1 MAVAPP
7 RRPSARRAITPAV
20 LVGTTIVT
28 GASGSSPLA
37 ARTAPASASKA
48 RAPWATGVT
57 LIGTSRS
64 YGWGVTACRQTSV
77 RAANEAI
84 GDAPDGSARPDLS
97 CSPPVDRRD
106 GDPLLRIE
114 RLTKRYPAVT
124 AIDDLSVEVPRGRIG
139 LVGANGAGKTT
150 TFRLLLGL
158 AHPTTGTVEVCG
170 VNVAEDPIGVRSRL
184 GYMPEHDCLPLDQT
198 AADVVSTFG
207 ELSGL
212 PARAA
217 RQRASDILDLVGL
230 DEARFRPISG
240 FSTGMRQRTK
250 LAQALVGD
258 PELVLLD
265 EPTAGLDPL
274 GREEMLALIGR
285 LGTFGISVL
294 MATHLLDDVQQV
306 CDHVVMIDAG
316 RLVVAGPT
324 DSLLERTGVVTVDVG
339 IEGARLVAGLA
350 GVSLQAVTD
359 DGVVEVTIDGS
370 RDLDLLRDV
379 IADLGL
385 PLYRLTS
392 RLTSLDEVFLR
403 HARSES

>member
-1 MAVAPP
+1 MLAP
-7 RRPSARRAITPAV
+7 
-20 LVGTTIVT
+20 
-28 GASGSSPLA
+28 
-37 ARTAPASASKA
+37 
-48 RAPWATGVT
+48 
-57 LIGTSRS
+57 
-64 YGWGVTACRQTSV
+64 
-77 RAANEAI
+77 
-84 GDAPDGSARPDLS
+84 
-97 CSPPVDRRD
+97 
-106 GDPLLRIE
+106 PLLRIDG
-114 RLTKRYPAVT
+114 LTKRYPGVT
-124 AIDDLSVEVPRGRIG
+124 ALDDLTVELPRGLVG

-150 TFRLLLGL
+150 MFRLLLGISK
-158 AHPTTGTVEVCG
+158 PTEGRIEVCG
-170 VNVAEDPIGVRSRL
+170 IDVATDPIAVRSRL

-240 FSTGMRQRTK
+240 FSTGMRQRAK

-274 GREEMLALIGR
+274 GREEMLALVAR
-285 LGTFGISVL
+285 LGSFGISVI

-316 RLVVAGPT
+316 RLVVSGGT
-324 DSLLERTGVVTVDVG
+324 DSLLERTGLVTVDVG
-339 IEGARLVAGLA
+339 IHGDELAAALAKVGLA
-350 GVSLQAVTD
+350 AVAD
-359 DGVVEVTIDGS
+359 DGLVEVTVEGNQQM
-370 RDLDLLRDV
+370 DLLRDV
-379 IADLGL
+379 IADLAL
-385 PLYRLTS
+385 PLYRLST

-403 HARSES
+403 LAGSPS

>member
-1 MAVAPP
+1 M
-7 RRPSARRAITPAV
+7 
-20 LVGTTIVT
+20 LD
-28 GASGSSPLA
+28 
-37 ARTAPASASKA
+37 
-48 RAPWATGVT
+48 
-57 LIGTSRS
+57 
-64 YGWGVTACRQTSV
+64 
-77 RAANEAI
+77 E
-84 GDAPDGSARPDLS
+84 
-97 CSPPVDRRD
+97 
-106 GDPLLRIE
+106 PLLRING
-114 RLTKRYPAVT
+114 LTKRYPGVT
-124 AIDDLSVEVPRGRIG
+124 ALDDLTIALPRGLVG

-150 TFRLLLGL
+150 MFRLLLGL
-158 AHPTTGTVEVCG
+158 SKPTEGTIEVCG
-170 VNVAEDPIGVRSRL
+170 IDVATNPIEVRSRL

-240 FSTGMRQRTK
+240 FSTGMRQRAK

-274 GREEMLALIGR
+274 GREEMLALVAR
-285 LGTFGISVL
+285 LGSFGISVI

-316 RLVVAGPT
+316 RLVVSGGT
-324 DSLLERTGVVTVDVG
+324 NSLLERTGLVTVDVG
-339 IEGARLVAGLA
+339 DRWEELAAGLERAGLA
-350 GVSLQAVTD
+350 AVAD
-359 DGVVEVTIDGS
+359 DGLVEVTVDGIHQM
-370 RDLDLLRDV
+370 DLLRDV
-379 IADLGL
+379 IADLQL
-385 PLYRLTS
+385 PLYRLST

-403 HARSES
+403 LAGSAS

>member
-1 MAVAPP
+1 MV
-7 RRPSARRAITPAV
+7 V
-20 LVGTTIVT
+20 L
-28 GASGSSPLA
+28 AS
-37 ARTAPASASKA
+37 
-48 RAPWATGVT
+48 
-57 LIGTSRS
+57 
-64 YGWGVTACRQTSV
+64 
-77 RAANEAI
+77 
-84 GDAPDGSARPDLS
+84 
-97 CSPPVDRRD
+97 
-106 GDPLLRIE
+106 PLLRID
-114 RLTKRYPAVT
+114 RLTKRYPGVT
-124 AIDDLSVEVPRGRIG
+124 ALDGLTIELPRGLVG

-150 TFRLLLGL
+150 MFRMLLGISK
-158 AHPTTGTVEVCG
+158 PTEGSIEVCG
-170 VNVAEDPIGVRSRL
+170 IDVAKDPIGVRSRL

-230 DEARFRPISG
+230 DEARFRPIGG

-274 GREEMLALIGR
+274 GREEMLALVAR
-285 LGTFGISVL
+285 LGTFGISVI

-316 RLVVAGPT
+316 RLVVSGGT
-324 DSLLERTGVVTVDVG
+324 DSLLERTGLVTVDVG
-339 IEGARLVAGLA
+339 VRGDELVAGLVLVGLA
-350 GVSLQAVTD
+350 AVAE
-359 DGVVEVTIDGS
+359 DGLVEVTVEGNHQM
-370 RDLDLLRDV
+370 DLLRDV
-379 IADLGL
+379 IAERGL
-385 PLYRLTS
+385 PLYRLST

-403 HARSES
+403 LAGTQS

>member
-1 MAVAPP
+1 MLPDSLLRIDGLTKQYP
-7 RRPSARRAITPAV
+7 
-20 LVGTTIVT
+20 
-28 GASGSSPLA
+28 
-37 ARTAPASASKA
+37 
-48 RAPWATGVT
+48 
-57 LIGTSRS
+57 
-64 YGWGVTACRQTSV
+64 GVTA
-77 RAANEAI
+77 
-84 GDAPDGSARPDLS
+84 L
-97 CSPPVDRRD
+97 
-106 GDPLLRIE
+106 
-114 RLTKRYPAVT
+114 
-124 AIDDLSVEVPRGRIG
+124 DDLSLDLPRGLVG

-150 TFRLLLGL
+150 MFRLLLGISK
-158 AHPTTGTVEVCG
+158 PTEGSIEVCG
-170 VNVAEDPIGVRSRL
+170 IDVAADPIAVRARL

-230 DEARFRPISG
+230 DEARFRPIGG
-240 FSTGMRQRTK
+240 FSTGMRQRAK

-274 GREEMLALIGR
+274 GREEMLALVAR
-285 LGTFGISVL
+285 LGTFGISVI

-316 RLVVAGPT
+316 RLVVSGGT
-324 DSLLERTGVVTVDVG
+324 DSLLERTGLVTVDVG
-339 IEGARLVAGLA
+339 THAAALAAGLA
-350 GVSLQAVTD
+350 NVGLTAIEG
-359 DGVVEVTIDGS
+359 DGVVEVTVEGNAQM
-370 RDLDLLRDV
+370 DLLRDV

-385 PLYRLTS
+385 PLYRLST

-403 HARSES
+403 MARSSA

>member
-1 MAVAPP
+1 MIEA
-7 RRPSARRAITPAV
+7 
-20 LVGTTIVT
+20 
-28 GASGSSPLA
+28 GS
-37 ARTAPASASKA
+37 
-48 RAPWATGVT
+48 
-57 LIGTSRS
+57 
-64 YGWGVTACRQTSV
+64 
-77 RAANEAI
+77 
-84 GDAPDGSARPDLS
+84 
-97 CSPPVDRRD
+97 
-106 GDPLLRIE
+106 LLRLDG
-114 RLTKRYPAVT
+114 LTKRYPGVT
-124 AIDDLSVEVPRGRIG
+124 ALDNLTVELPRGLVG

-150 TFRLLLGL
+150 MFRLLLGISK
-158 AHPTTGTVEVCG
+158 PTEGRIEVCG
-170 VNVAEDPIGVRSRL
+170 IDVAVDPIGVRSRL

-265 EPTAGLDPL
+265 EPTAGLDPI
-274 GREEMLALIGR
+274 GREEMLALVAR
-285 LGTFGISVL
+285 LDSFGISVL

-316 RLVVAGPT
+316 RLVVSGGT
-324 DSLLERTGVVTVDVG
+324 DSLLERTGIVTVDVG
-339 IEGARLVAGLA
+339 TRYEELVAGLSRIA
-350 GVSLQAVTD
+350 MSAVVD
-359 DGVVEVTIDGS
+359 DGLVEVTVEGDQH
-370 RDLDLLRDV
+370 LDTLRDV
-379 IADLGL
+379 IAELGL
-385 PLYRLTS
+385 PLYRLST

-403 HARSES
+403 LAGSQS

>member
-1 MAVAPP
+1 M
-7 RRPSARRAITPAV
+7 
-20 LVGTTIVT
+20 L
-28 GASGSSPLA
+28 AS
-37 ARTAPASASKA
+37 
-48 RAPWATGVT
+48 
-57 LIGTSRS
+57 
-64 YGWGVTACRQTSV
+64 
-77 RAANEAI
+77 
-84 GDAPDGSARPDLS
+84 
-97 CSPPVDRRD
+97 
-106 GDPLLRIE
+106 PLLRIDG
-114 RLTKRYPAVT
+114 LTKRYPGVT
-124 AIDDLSVEVPRGRIG
+124 ALDDLTVELPRGLVG

-150 TFRLLLGL
+150 MFRLLLGISK
-158 AHPTTGTVEVCG
+158 PTEGRIEVCG
-170 VNVAEDPIGVRSRL
+170 IDVATDPIAVRSRL

-240 FSTGMRQRTK
+240 FSTGMRQRAK

-274 GREEMLALIGR
+274 GREEMLALVAR
-285 LGTFGISVL
+285 LGSFGISVI

-316 RLVVAGPT
+316 RLVVSGGT
-324 DSLLERTGVVTVDVG
+324 DSLLERTGLVTVDVG
-339 IEGARLVAGLA
+339 THGDELAAALAKVGLA
-350 GVSLQAVTD
+350 AAAD
-359 DGVVEVTIDGS
+359 DGLVEVTVEGNHQM
-370 RDLDLLRDV
+370 DLLRDV

-385 PLYRLTS
+385 PLYRLST

-403 HARSES
+403 LAGSPS

>member
-1 MAVAPP
+1 VVA
-7 RRPSARRAITPAV
+7 
-20 LVGTTIVT
+20 
-28 GASGSSPLA
+28 SS
-37 ARTAPASASKA
+37 
-48 RAPWATGVT
+48 
-57 LIGTSRS
+57 
-64 YGWGVTACRQTSV
+64 
-77 RAANEAI
+77 
-84 GDAPDGSARPDLS
+84 
-97 CSPPVDRRD
+97 
-106 GDPLLRIE
+106 LLRIDG
-114 RLTKRYPAVT
+114 LTKRYPGVT
-124 AIDDLSVEVPRGRIG
+124 ALDGLTIDLPRGLVG

-150 TFRLLLGL
+150 MFRLLLGISK
-158 AHPTTGTVEVCG
+158 PTEGRIEVCG
-170 VNVAEDPIGVRSRL
+170 LDVASDPIGVRSRL

-274 GREEMLALIGR
+274 GREEMLALVAR
-285 LGTFGISVL
+285 LGSFGISVL

-316 RLVVAGPT
+316 RLVVSGAT
-324 DSLLERTGVVTVDVG
+324 DSLLERTGLVTVDVG
-339 IEGARLVAGLA
+339 PRGNDLVAGL
-350 GVSLQAVTD
+350 SAVGLTAVAD
-359 DGVVEVTIDGS
+359 DDLVEVTISGEQQM
-370 RDLDLLRDV
+370 DLLRDV

-385 PLYRLTS
+385 PLYRLST

-403 HARSES
+403 LAGSSA